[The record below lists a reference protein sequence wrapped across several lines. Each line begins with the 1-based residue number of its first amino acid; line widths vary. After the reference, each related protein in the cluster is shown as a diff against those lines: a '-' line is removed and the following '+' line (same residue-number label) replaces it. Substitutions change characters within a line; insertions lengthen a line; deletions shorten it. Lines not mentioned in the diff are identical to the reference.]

1 MEIKVVE
8 ETEVQER
15 SEFLKIAV
23 ENAIDRIIRHYEET
37 EGKIYLSFSGGKDS
51 TVLAHLIMM
60 ADLPTQI
67 PFVFANTGIE
77 LEATYKFVREFPY
90 DNVVVVK
97 PRKPYAQIL
106 RDYGKPALSKIKS
119 EGLSTYQR
127 HLDEPLKTA
136 RARQMIIGV
145 RERAGVQIPSSRNA
159 YKLANKHM
167 HFVHPDTEIKFANK
181 CCQFMK
187 KYPFK
192 DFAKENDM
200 NGAYS
205 GVRVAEGGARAIMYK
220 SCTVIKKQGNKNYLT
235 SLPIYDWSDE
245 IVEEFIQFYNI
256 KLSDAYEKYGCER
269 TGCIG
274 CPYARDLKFELKM
287 LYDNEPLKYK
297 AVMKWNRDVYIYQLV
312 ECDWD
317 EEYMEEFNRMK
328 PIIEQRKQEMMDKF
342 RNGGTEE

>member
-1 MEIKVVE
+1 MEEKE
-8 ETEVQER
+8 M
-15 SEFLKIAV
+15 SEFLKVAV
-23 ENAIDRIIRHYEET
+23 ENAIDRIKKHYEET
-37 EGKIYLSFSGGKDS
+37 DGKIYLGFSGGKDS

-60 ADLPTQI
+60 AELPTKI

-77 LEATYKFVREFPY
+77 LEATYKFVKEFPY

-119 EGLSTYQR
+119 EGLSTYQN
-127 HLDEPLKTA
+127 HKDEPLKTA
-136 RARQMIIGV
+136 RARQMITGI
-145 RERAGVQIPSSRNA
+145 RERAGVLIPESRNS

-167 HFVHPDTEIKFANK
+167 HFVHPDMEIKIANK
-181 CCQFMK
+181 CCQYMK

-205 GVRVAEGGARAIMYK
+205 GVRTAEGGARAIMYK
-220 SCTVIKKQGNKNYLT
+220 TCTVIKEQGGKKYLT

-245 IVEEFIQFYNI
+245 IVEEFIQHYNI
-256 KLSDAYEKYGCER
+256 KLSDAYEKYGCQR
-269 TGCIG
+269 TGCVG
-274 CPYARDLKFELKM
+274 CPYAKDLKFELKM

-297 AVMKWNRDVYIYQLV
+297 AVMKWNGDVYIQQLI

-317 EEYMEEFNRMK
+317 ETYMEEFNRMK
-328 PIIEQRKQEMMDKF
+328 PIIEKRRQEMMDKF
-342 RNGGTEE
+342 RSGDKSQ